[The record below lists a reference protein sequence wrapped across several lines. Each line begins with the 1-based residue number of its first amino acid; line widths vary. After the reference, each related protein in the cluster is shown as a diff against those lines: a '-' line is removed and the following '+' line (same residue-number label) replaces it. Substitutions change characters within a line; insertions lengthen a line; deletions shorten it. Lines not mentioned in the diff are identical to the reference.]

1 MACVVLE
8 ALDDQVLVALRHLIV
23 EERERVWQQIFK
35 NYEDK

>member
-8 ALDDQVLVALRHLIV
+8 ALDDQVLVG
-23 EERERVWQQIFK
+23 ERVWQQIFK